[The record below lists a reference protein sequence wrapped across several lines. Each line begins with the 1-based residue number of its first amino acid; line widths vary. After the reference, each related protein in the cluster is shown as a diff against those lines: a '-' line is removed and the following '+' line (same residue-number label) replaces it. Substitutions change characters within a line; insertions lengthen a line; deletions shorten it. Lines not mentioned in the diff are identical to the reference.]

1 MLRPFAALVRGCH
14 TMGVE
19 KLLHVSV
26 LVADL
31 GRALKFYQEILG
43 LPLDPTRPDVG
54 FPGAWLDVG
63 DRQIHLLQ
71 LHNPDP
77 VTGRPEH
84 GGRDRHIAF
93 SVTELETLRLALEQA
108 GIPYTWSRSGR
119 RAIFCRD
126 PDGNALEFSQA
137 AG

>member
-1 MLRPFAALVRGCH
+1 MMR
-14 TMGVE
+14 VE

-43 LPLDPTRPDVG
+43 LPLDPTRPEFG

-63 DRQIHLLQ
+63 DLQIHLLQ
-71 LHNPDP
+71 LQNPDP

-93 SVTELETLRLALEQA
+93 SVTELEDLRRALEEA

-119 RAIFCRD
+119 RALFCRD
-126 PDGNALEFSQA
+126 PDGNALEFNQA
-137 AG
+137 VG